1 MVLDTVKD
9 PTGAGDTF
17 AGGIMGYLASKGDV
31 NFSTLKQAVL
41 AGSALASFTCE
52 AFGTDRLFEITREDI
67 DIRISEIKELIK
79 I

>member
-1 MVLDTVKD
+1 MLDSVKD

-17 AGGIMGYLASKGDV
+17 AGGIMGYLASKGNI

-52 AFGTDRLFEITREDI
+52 SFGTDRLFEITKEEI
-67 DIRISEIKELIK
+67 DQRINEIKELIK